1 MKIKWNNKYLIIS
14 IYTLM
19 VICLSI
25 LFYFFILNIGNIFS
39 AVGNVIHILNPI
51 ILGLCFAYL
60 FNPLLN
66 VIETFVM
73 KNVKKIRNNS
83 SLIRTISIAVNYI
96 FIILLIILFL
106 YIILPQLASTLKS
119 ILDNFPAYINTL
131 KNNIN
136 DISNKDDIISK
147 FSSKLLNYI
156 EQFSDQTYAFLVDTL
171 PEIYDIAKN
180 ITKALINIVIGMV
193 VSVYVLANKET
204 YFFQTKKLLTAIF
217 SKDKT
222 KTIIGMVKS
231 VNVVFSGFI
240 IGKIINS
247 VIIGIICFIGMSI
260 FRFPFIPL
268 ISVLV
273 GVTNVIPYFG
283 PFIGAIPSILLILVV
298 DPLKGLLFAIFI
310 FVLQQFDG
318 NYLGPK
324 ILGETTGLTPFWV
337 IFSIILFGG
346 LFGVI
351 GMFIGVP
358 IFAIIYS
365 LIKCFIDELI
375 EEKNKKDK
383 LILKNNLN
391 VSVNERGLKKDEIEE
406 PNFICL

>member
-83 SLIRTISIAVNYI
+83 SLIRTISIAVTYI

-106 YIILPQLASTLKS
+106 YIILPQLVSTLKS

-391 VSVNERGLKKDEIEE
+391 DSVNERGLKKDEK
-406 PNFICL
+406 